1 MIQQNLLIIFFYLIA
16 AAVVQM
22 FVEPLQHLVTTRDN
36 YLDASWIFLPHGVR
50 VLSVILVGYYSFPG
64 LFLAAFL
71 HGFVFF
77 NLSDEISIILIS
89 SLLSTCATMIAFRI
103 HCKQLT
109 LALDD
114 ITLALILK
122 LSVTTSIIS
131 SMLINSY
138 RYIISDNIVFIDDI
152 SQILLYFIG
161 DNFGAVVFFLMIVYI
176 RKKIFY
182 AK

>member
-1 MIQQNLLIIFFYLIA
+1 
-16 AAVVQM
+16 M
-22 FVEPLQHLVTTRDN
+22 FVEPLQHLVTTSNN

-89 SLLSTCATMIAFRI
+89 SLLSACATMIAFRI

-109 LALDD
+109 LAIDD

-122 LSVTTSIIS
+122 LSVTTSIMS
-131 SMLINSY
+131 SILINSY

-161 DNFGAVVFFLMIVYI
+161 DNIGAVVFFLMIVYI
-176 RKKIFY
+176 KKIIFY

>member
-1 MIQQNLLIIFFYLIA
+1 M
-16 AAVVQM
+16 VQV
-22 FVEPLQHLVTTRDN
+22 FVEPLKHLVMTKDN

-77 NLSDEISIILIS
+77 NLSEEISIILIS

-109 LALDD
+109 LVLDY

-161 DNFGAVVFFLMIVYI
+161 DNIGAVVFFLMIVYI
-176 RKKIFY
+176 RKIIFY

>member
-16 AAVVQM
+16 AAVVQV
-22 FVEPLQHLVTTRDN
+22 FIDPLQHLVTTRDN
-36 YLDASWIFLPHGVR
+36 FLDASWVFLPHGVR

-71 HGFVFF
+71 HGFIFF
-77 NLSDEISIILIS
+77 NFSDEINIILIS
-89 SLLSTCATMIAFRI
+89 SLLSACATMIAFRI

-131 SMLINSY
+131 SMLINSF
-138 RYIISDNIVFIDDI
+138 RYFISDNIVFIDDI

-176 RKKIFY
+176 RKLIFY